1 MRFLVLM
8 LHVFLTAFGLSR
20 PQPHQ
25 EKKAALFLFGTMTV
39 LALLLAGAIWLVLNL
54 AQLSR

>member
-1 MRFLVLM
+1 MRLLVLM
-8 LHVFLTAFGLSR
+8 LQVFLTAFGLTQ

-25 EKKAALFLFGTMTV
+25 EKKDALFFLGTMVV

-54 AQLSR
+54 ANLSR

>member
-8 LHVFLTAFGLSR
+8 LHVFVTAFGLTQ

-25 EKKAALFLFGTMTV
+25 EKKAALFLVGTIAV
-39 LALLLAGAIWLVLNL
+39 LGLLLAGAIWLVLNL
-54 AQLSR
+54 AAR